1 MNWGAFRR
9 YIALYRPSR
18 GRLAWGVLLSILNA
32 LTLIPIPIFV
42 RRAIDEAIPARDINL
57 LLTIGAMILG
67 LTLVGAGL
75 SLWGGYVTAAVVRDA
90 IKRLRQDAVE
100 KLFLVSRRFVTSQ
113 EPSVLHDQIVQESGR
128 IDRGTKAV
136 FDTYLP
142 GFVIVIGIGAVLVQM
157 NPVLAAITLGFGPA
171 IMISGRFLGRA
182 LRSRVRHQHRMF
194 ERFSRDVL
202 RILRTMDL
210 IRTHGAEEIE
220 MEGIAVRAAE
230 LEEAGVQQSVWNKA
244 YSLSQTT
251 LLALAGA
258 TVLIV
263 GGIFVAQERLS
274 LGDLI
279 SFYAGFALMRGPL
292 GGIAVRVPAVIE
304 GVTSLTHLDALLT
317 EVDARPYQGSRA
329 IDFTGHLRVV
339 DVTFGYGDEPVLEGV
354 SLELRP
360 GSVTAITGPNGSG
373 KSTLV
378 SLMLGFYR
386 PTRGELL
393 ADSIP
398 YPELDMISL
407 RKTMG
412 VVPQHTVLLHASVA
426 ENITYGRTGL
436 TRDDIDRALKIA
448 EASFVDDLP
457 DGLDTD
463 IGDEGVFLSGGQRQ
477 RLAIARA
484 VIHRPSILVLDEP
497 TNHLDRDALHAV
509 INNIATLQPRPA
521 VLLITH
527 NPGVLSGVDAVI
539 ELKDGRIVSS

>member
-1 MNWGAFRR
+1 MSWPVFKR
-9 YIALYRPSR
+9 YIGLYRSSR
-18 GRLAWGVLLSILNA
+18 GRLLGGVLLSILNA
-32 LTLIPIPIFV
+32 LTLIPIPILV
-42 RRAIDEAIPARDINL
+42 RIAIDEAIPARDIDR

-67 LTLVGAGL
+67 LTLLGAAL
-75 SLWGGYVTAAVVRDA
+75 SLGGGYVTASVVRDA

-113 EPSVLHDQIVQESGR
+113 EPSVLHDQIVQESER

-142 GFVIVIGIGAVLVQM
+142 GFVIVVGIGAVLIEM

-171 IMISGRFLGRA
+171 IMLTGRLLGRI
-182 LRSRVRHQHRMF
+182 LRQRVRHQHRMF
-194 ERFSRDVL
+194 EHFSREVL

-210 IRTHGAEEIE
+210 IRTHGAEEME
-220 MEGIAVRAAE
+220 MDRIALRAGE
-230 LEEAGVQQSVWNKA
+230 LEEAGVQQSLWNKA

-258 TVLIV
+258 SVLIV
-263 GGIFVAQERLS
+263 GGIFVAQGSLT

-292 GGIAVRVPAVIE
+292 GGIALRVPAVIE
-304 GVTSLTHLDALLT
+304 GLTSLSHLDALLT
-317 EVDARPYQGSRA
+317 EGDARPYQGSTEIQFA
-329 IDFTGHLRVV
+329 GHLRVV
-339 DVTFGYGDEPVLEGV
+339 DVTFGYGEEPVLEGV
-354 SLELRP
+354 SLELQP
-360 GSVTAITGPNGSG
+360 GSVIAITGPNGSG

-378 SLMLGFYR
+378 SLILGFYR
-386 PTRGELL
+386 PDRGQLL

-398 YPELDMISL
+398 YPDLDMISL
-407 RKTMG
+407 RRRMG
-412 VVPQHTVLLHASVA
+412 VVPQQTVLLHGSVVD
-426 ENITYGRTGL
+426 NITYGRIGL
-436 TRDDIDRALKIA
+436 NRDDIDRALKVA
-448 EASFVDDLP
+448 DASFVESLP

-484 VIHRPSILVLDEP
+484 VIHRPSILILDEP

-509 INNIATLQPRPA
+509 ISNIATLQPRPA

-527 NPGVLSGVDAVI
+527 DPAVLGGVDEVI
-539 ELKDGRIVSS
+539 ELKGGRIVSS

>member
-1 MNWGAFRR
+1 
-9 YIALYRPSR
+9 
-18 GRLAWGVLLSILNA
+18 
-32 LTLIPIPIFV
+32 
-42 RRAIDEAIPARDINL
+42 
-57 LLTIGAMILG
+57 
-67 LTLVGAGL
+67 
-75 SLWGGYVTAAVVRDA
+75 
-90 IKRLRQDAVE
+90 
-100 KLFLVSRRFVTSQ
+100 
-113 EPSVLHDQIVQESGR
+113 
-128 IDRGTKAV
+128 
-136 FDTYLP
+136 
-142 GFVIVIGIGAVLVQM
+142 
-157 NPVLAAITLGFGPA
+157 
-171 IMISGRFLGRA
+171 
-182 LRSRVRHQHRMF
+182 
-194 ERFSRDVL
+194 
-202 RILRTMDL
+202 
-210 IRTHGAEEIE
+210 
-220 MEGIAVRAAE
+220 
-230 LEEAGVQQSVWNKA
+230 
-244 YSLSQTT
+244 
-251 LLALAGA
+251 
-258 TVLIV
+258 
-263 GGIFVAQERLS
+263 
-274 LGDLI
+274 
-279 SFYAGFALMRGPL
+279 
-292 GGIAVRVPAVIE
+292 
-304 GVTSLTHLDALLT
+304 VTSLTHLDALLT

-412 VVPQHTVLLHASVA
+412 VVPQHTVLLHGSVA